1 MIKRCDNKGFTL
13 VELLAVIVILS
24 AIMGIALPSIT
35 SSLERSKNK
44 QNQAKYESLE
54 SFAEL
59 YVTDYKMKVYNNL
72 NANGQCYIEVS
83 VLASMGYLPDDAL
96 EDADGN
102 VISGRVWFN
111 RGTNSYKFNKGT
123 SAPSGYSTSN
133 SCTV

>member
-1 MIKRCDNKGFTL
+1 MMKRCNNKGFTL

-24 AIMGIALPSIT
+24 AIMGIALPSIS

-59 YVTDYKMKVYNNL
+59 YVTDYKAKVYGNL
-72 NANGQCYIEVS
+72 DTNGRCYIDVS
-83 VLASMGYLPDDAL
+83 VLASIGYLPDDAL

-102 VISGRVWFN
+102 AISGRVWFIKP
-111 RGTNSYKFNKGT
+111 NSYKFNKGT
-123 SAPSGYSTSN
+123 SAPSGYSTTK